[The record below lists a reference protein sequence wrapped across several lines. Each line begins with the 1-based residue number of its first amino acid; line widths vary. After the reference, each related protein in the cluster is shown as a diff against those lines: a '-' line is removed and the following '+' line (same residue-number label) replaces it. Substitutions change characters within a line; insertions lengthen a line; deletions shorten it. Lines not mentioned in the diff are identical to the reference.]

1 MVAGGAVMSVS
12 NEREVRGMK
21 ELEKLTNKASSKYMN
36 GDISYNE
43 FKKTIL
49 ILINE
54 TYEEEFE
61 KLKRA

>member
-1 MVAGGAVMSVS
+1 MVAGGAIMSVS

-21 ELEKLTNKASSKYMN
+21 ELEKLTSKASAKYMN

-43 FKKTIL
+43 FKTIL

>member
-1 MVAGGAVMSVS
+1 
-12 NEREVRGMK
+12 
-21 ELEKLTNKASSKYMN
+21 MN

-43 FKKTIL
+43 FKTILIL

-54 TYEEEFE
+54 VYEEEFE

>member
-1 MVAGGAVMSVS
+1 MSVS
-12 NEREVRGMK
+12 NEREVRDMK
-21 ELEKLTNKASSKYMN
+21 ELEKLTSKASAKYMN

-43 FKKTIL
+43 FKTIL

>member
-1 MVAGGAVMSVS
+1 
-12 NEREVRGMK
+12 MK
-21 ELEKLTNKASSKYMN
+21 ELEKLTSKASAKYMN
-36 GDISYNE
+36 EDISYNE
-43 FKKTIL
+43 FKTIL

>member
-1 MVAGGAVMSVS
+1 VGGDIMSVS
-12 NEREVRGMK
+12 NEREVRDMK
-21 ELEKLTNKASSKYMN
+21 ELEKLTSKASAKYMN

-43 FKKTIL
+43 FKTIL

>member
-1 MVAGGAVMSVS
+1 MSVS
-12 NEREVRGMK
+12 NERGVRGIK
-21 ELEKLTNKASSKYMN
+21 ELEELTSKASAKYMN

-43 FKKTIL
+43 FKTIL

>member
-1 MVAGGAVMSVS
+1 MGAGGDIMSVS
-12 NEREVRGMK
+12 NEREVRDMK
-21 ELEKLTNKASSKYMN
+21 ELEKLTSKASAKYMN

-43 FKKTIL
+43 FKTIL

>member
-1 MVAGGAVMSVS
+1 MVAGGVIMSVS

-21 ELEKLTNKASSKYMN
+21 ELEELTSKASAKYMN

-43 FKKTIL
+43 FKTIL

>member
-1 MVAGGAVMSVS
+1 
-12 NEREVRGMK
+12 
-21 ELEKLTNKASSKYMN
+21 MN

-43 FKKTIL
+43 FKTIL